1 MRTTSTILEPKL
13 ACQVGK
19 RDHPI
24 ECSVHTLPK
33 ALMREFLHVFGERY
47 LQVVDST
54 MQQDKDNGMEILA
67 IPTNQQARQ
76 DLVAIGE
83 DVEHEKDRL
92 LNVVS

>member
-1 MRTTSTILEPKL
+1 MRTSSTILEPKL

-33 ALMREFLHVFGERY
+33 TLMREFLHVFGERY
-47 LQVVDST
+47 LEDIDS
-54 MQQDKDNGMEILA
+54 MQQDKDNTMEILA
-67 IPTNQQARQ
+67 IPTNQEARQ

-83 DVEHEKDRL
+83 DVELEKDRL